1 MAETIK
7 AVKGF
12 NQDMTCTP
20 TEDVKFQYEEGE
32 TYEEETADACNK
44 GFHACELPMNAF
56 RYYPPIK
63 SVYHEVEMSGKID
76 NSENDKVCSSKIKIG
91 AKINIAGI
99 IKASIDIIRGKAEK
113 ESAASSGNYGNAA
126 SSGYKGNAASSGDY
140 GNAASS
146 GYKGNAASSGNYGNA
161 ASSGN
166 CGNAASSGD
175 YGNAASSGYKGNAAS
190 SGDYGNAASSG
201 DYGNA
206 ASSGY
211 KGNAASSGNYGNAA
225 SSGNCGNAASSGD
238 YGNAASSGYK
248 GNAASS
254 GNYGNAASSGNCG
267 NAASSGYCGSA
278 KVEHTNSCAI
288 AWGPE
293 SKASGVKGSRLVLAE
308 WKSNGGKYWDEE
320 TWTFKGAEMVTVDGK
335 NIKENTW
342 YGLRNGKVIEIKE
355 D

>member
-1 MAETIK
+1 MAEIIK

-20 TEDVKFQYEEGE
+20 TKDVKFQYEEGE
-32 TYEEETADACNK
+32 TYEEEIADACNK
-44 GFHACELPMNAF
+44 GFHACELPMNVF

-63 SVYHEVEMSGKID
+63 SVYHKVEMSGKID

-99 IKASIDIIRGKAEK
+99 IKASVDIIRGKAEK
-113 ESAASSGNYGNAA
+113 ESAASSGDY
-126 SSGYKGNAASSGDY
+126 GNAASSGDY

-146 GYKGNAASSGNYGNA
+146 GNCGNAASSGNCGNAASSGDYGNAASSGDYGNAASSGNCGNAASSGNCGNAASSGDYGNA

-175 YGNAASSGYKGNAAS
+175 YGNAASSGYRGNAAS
-190 SGDYGNAASSG
+190 SGD
-201 DYGNA
+201 
-206 ASSGY
+206 
-211 KGNAASSGNYGNAA
+211 
-225 SSGNCGNAASSGD
+225 
-238 YGNAASSGYK
+238 
-248 GNAASS
+248 
-254 GNYGNAASSGNCG
+254 YGNAASSGNCG

-278 KVEHTNSCAI
+278 KAEHPNSCAI

-293 SKASGVKGSRLVLAE
+293 SKANGVKGSHLVLAE
-308 WKSNGGKYWDEE
+308 WESNGGNYWDEE
-320 TWTFKGAEMVTVDGK
+320 TWTFKGAKMVVVDGE

-342 YGLRNGKVIEIKE
+342 YGLKNGKVIEIKE

>member
-12 NQDMTCTP
+12 NQNMTCTP
-20 TEDVKFQYEEGE
+20 TEDVKFQYEEGK
-32 TYEEETADACNK
+32 TYEEEVADVCNK
-44 GFHACELPMNAF
+44 GFHACELPMDAF
-56 RYYPPIK
+56 RYYPPVK

-76 NSENDKVCSSKIKIG
+76 DSESDKVCSSKIKIG

-99 IKASIDIIRGKAEK
+99 IKASVDIIKNKAEK
-113 ESAASSGNYGNAA
+113 ESAASSG
-126 SSGYKGNAASSGDY
+126 YK
-140 GNAASS
+140 
-146 GYKGNAASSGNYGNA
+146 
-161 ASSGN
+161 
-166 CGNAASSGD
+166 GNAASSGD

-206 ASSGY
+206 V
-211 KGNAASSGNYGNAA
+211 
-225 SSGNCGNAASSGD
+225 SSGNCGNAV
-238 YGNAASSGYK
+238 
-248 GNAASS
+248 
-254 GNYGNAASSGNCG
+254 SSGNCG
-267 NAASSGYCGSA
+267 NAVSSGYCGSA
-278 KVEHTNSCAI
+278 KSYHQNSCAI

-293 SKASGVKGSRLVLAE
+293 SKASGVIGSHLVLAE
-308 WKSNGGKYWDEE
+308 WESNGGIYWKED
-320 TWTFKGAEMVTVDGK
+320 TWTFKGATMIRVDGE

>member
-1 MAETIK
+1 MSEIIK

-20 TEDVKFQYEEGE
+20 TDDVKFQYEEGKI
-32 TYEEETADACNK
+32 YEEEAADACNK
-44 GFHACELPMNAF
+44 GFHACELPIDAF
-56 RYYPPIK
+56 RYYPPTK
-63 SVYHEVEMSGKID
+63 SVYHEVEMFGEID
-76 NSENDKVCSSKIKIG
+76 SSESDKTCSSKIKIG

-99 IKASIDIIRGKAEK
+99 IKTSIDIIRKKSEK
-113 ESAASSGNYGNAA
+113 ESTA

-140 GNAASS
+140 
-146 GYKGNAASSGNYGNA
+146 
-161 ASSGN
+161 
-166 CGNAASSGD
+166 
-175 YGNAASSGYKGNAAS
+175 GNAAS

-211 KGNAASSGNYGNAA
+211 KGNAASSG
-225 SSGNCGNAASSGD
+225 D
-238 YGNAASSGYK
+238 YGNAA
-248 GNAASS
+248 N
-254 GNYGNAASSGNCG
+254 SGNCG

-278 KVEHTNSCAI
+278 KAEHPNSCAI

-293 SKASGVKGSRLVLAE
+293 SKASGVKGSHLVLAE
-308 WKSNGGKYWDEE
+308 WESNGGKYWEEE
-320 TWTFKGAEMVTVDGK
+320 TWKYKGATMVRVDGE

-342 YGLRNGKVIEIKE
+342 YGLKKGKVIEIKE